1 MSLMV
6 VALHRQR
13 RNTTRNYLSQTSR
26 LCRIGLGGS
35 SSSAHQTA
43 KNVNIHLDTLIS
55 DILTHVHHF
64 GDHLQDTGDDNDNAN
79 EPPHY

>member
-1 MSLMV
+1 MPAWSDNAGGKVSFMV

-13 RNTTRNYLSQTSR
+13 RNRNYLSQTSQ

-35 SSSAHQTA
+35 SSSAYQTA

-55 DILTHVHHF
+55 DILRPVQHF
-64 GDHLQDTGDDNDNAN
+64 GDNL
-79 EPPHY
+79 